1 MIKVNESNLRDE
13 IIKIVRVIL
22 DNESIGTE
30 DADKELMEFGL
41 DSLLFIRML
50 ILLEEEL
57 HIKIPE
63 ESIFMDKMNTI
74 NKILHSL
81 R

>member
-1 MIKVNESNLRDE
+1 VNESNLRDE

>member
-1 MIKVNESNLRDE
+1 MNESNLRDE